1 MNRTRIAVW
10 LLIYTACLTVLAPAA
25 FAKVSVGDKVSTGAM
40 VDSRTGQSVSLE
52 QLAGPQGVVLVFV
65 STECPYSN
73 AFNKVMAD
81 LAREY
86 KARGV
91 TVVGINSN
99 KTEPIDAVKRHADDK
114 GFDFAVIKDDGSALA
129 DQLGAT
135 RTPEVFLIDK
145 DMKLRYHGALGN
157 SKTPTTKAEQANA
170 DDLRPALDSVLAGSA
185 VQVAETKAFGCT
197 IKR

>member
-1 MNRTRIAVW
+1 MNRARIAIS
-10 LLIYTACLTVLAPAA
+10 LLILAACLPALTA
-25 FAKVSVGDKVSTGAM
+25 AASANVSVGDTVTTGAM
-40 VDSRTGQSVSLE
+40 IDSRTGQSVSLE

-91 TVVGINSN
+91 TLVGINSN

-114 GFDFAVIKDDGSALA
+114 GLDFAVIKDEGSALA

-135 RTPEVFLIDK
+135 RTPEVFLLDK
-145 DMKLRYHGALGN
+145 EMKLRYHGALGN
-157 SKTPTTKAEQANA
+157 SKTPTTKAEQATA
-170 DDLRPALDSVLAGSA
+170 DDLRPALDAVLSGGSV
-185 VQVAETKAFGCT
+185 QFAETKAFGCT